1 MKCESCSNELTGG
14 AIICRVCNH
23 NNALRGGGEGRL
35 HRAEDV
41 QEIIHRRVGDA
52 QPNASRASLP
62 LTELPKIVP
71 RKDADNNLI
80 HFPAV
85 SNKLPASTQPAP
97 KPQASTEDD
106 ADATAFPPW
115 RAQLKEKVRQ
125 IREKRNAEMP
135 ADELDEAELDPNP
148 IVESALKRIC
158 WATHAPAITASISA
172 SRQGARAAAL
182 ARLTLTEPEAETQ
195 TKPEPRPESGIVS
208 PKPNQVAIHTVN
220 RHPAGRVETRTLTPK
235 VNRDASAKP
244 EPKPAPS
251 SDAKVLT
258 PRTPRTKDQTTTESR
273 TEPRTESGYAQR
285 ESVVVAVKPDKH
297 VETQIIGIS
306 QAPEP
311 LPLPEAEPASLWV
324 RTLAGACDFE
334 VIAAAYL
341 PIFGAYATLDTSLGS
356 ESFFIMLVLLSAI
369 TFVYQLV
376 TLLIAGRTTG
386 MALLDLSLLN
396 TDDEGLPVT
405 RRQKMLRAWAA
416 PIAFLCPP
424 LNLIVTRL
432 NHPHRS
438 LPDLISGTT
447 VAKE

>member
-1 MKCESCSNELTGG
+1 MKCESCDNELTGG

-23 NNALRGGGEGRL
+23 NNALRGGEGRL
-35 HRAEDV
+35 HRADDV

-97 KPQASTEDD
+97 KSQVSTEDD

-125 IREKRNAEMP
+125 MREKRNAEMP
-135 ADELDEAELDPNP
+135 ADEPDEAELDPNP
-148 IVESALKRIC
+148 IVESALKRIS
-158 WATHAPAITASISA
+158 WATHAPAITTSISA

-208 PKPNQVAIHTVN
+208 PRPNQVAIYTVN
-220 RHPAGRVETRTLTPK
+220 RHPVNRVETRTLTPK

-244 EPKPAPS
+244 EPKTAPS
-251 SDAKVLT
+251 SDAKVLR
-258 PRTPRTKDQTTTESR
+258 PRTPHTKDQTTAELR
-273 TEPRTESGYAQR
+273 TEPGYAQR
-285 ESVVVAVKPDKH
+285 KSAVVAVKPDKH
-297 VETQIIGIS
+297 FETQIIEIS

-341 PIFGAYATLDTSLGS
+341 PIFGAYAMLDTSLGS

-386 MALLDLSLLN
+386 MALLDLNLLN
-396 TDDEGLPVT
+396 ADDEGLPVT